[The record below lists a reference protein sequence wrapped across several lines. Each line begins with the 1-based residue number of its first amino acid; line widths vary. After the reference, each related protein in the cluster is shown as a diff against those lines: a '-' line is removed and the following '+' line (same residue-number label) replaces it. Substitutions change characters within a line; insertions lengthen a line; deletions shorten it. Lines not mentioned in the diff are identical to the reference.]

1 MDNQSYPSNSF
12 KSKEEK
18 KEAASE
24 RHIVK
29 SVVKGNVQQG
39 RKSIGHLIKE
49 TFTPGDISDVKSY
62 IIKDVIIPSIKTAL
76 SDVIKNGSDI
86 LLFGESGSRRNA
98 NVPAG
103 RVSYGRYYED
113 KNRRETRRIEE
124 PADRAPLDYNNISF
138 DNRADAEV
146 VLSTMDDMIATYGLV
161 RVSEFYDLCGI
172 TPEFTENKWGW
183 SNIVTAKI
191 VYDRG
196 KYYIRMPKASR
207 ITD

>member
-1 MDNQSYPSNSF
+1 MEDKNYPSNSF
-12 KSKEEK
+12 KSKEEGESK
-18 KEAASE
+18 DD

-39 RKSIGHLIKE
+39 RKGIPQLIRE
-49 TFTPGDISDVKSY
+49 TFTPGDISDVKTY
-62 IIKDVIIPSIKTAL
+62 IIQDVIVPSIKTAL

-86 LLFGESGSRRNA
+86 LLFGESRNHRSD
-98 NVPAG
+98 VPAA

-113 KNRRETRRIEE
+113 KSRRDTRRIEDTTRR
-124 PADRAPLDYNNISF
+124 PPLDYNNISF
-138 DNRADAEV
+138 DRKEDAEI
-146 VLSTMDDMIATYGLV
+146 VLSTMDDMIATYDVV

-172 TPEFTENKWGW
+172 TPEFTDNKWGW
-183 SNIVTAKI
+183 TNIVTAKI

-196 KYYIRMPKASR
+196 KYYIRMPKAAR